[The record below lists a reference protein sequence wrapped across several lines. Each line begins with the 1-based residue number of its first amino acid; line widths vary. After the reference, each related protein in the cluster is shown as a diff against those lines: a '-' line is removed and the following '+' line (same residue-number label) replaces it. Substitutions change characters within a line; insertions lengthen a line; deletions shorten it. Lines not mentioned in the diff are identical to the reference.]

1 MLVPRRVLI
10 YHSFLWV
17 VTASIVLLSCLQFG
31 GDQNLSGYPPNRS
44 TIYSEVSG
52 RNFIKPPRPHK
63 RTTMKRKIVSKKA
76 LAPIEIKASKRRLFQ
91 NGQPKCFYMSNA
103 FFSRAQWAWE
113 KPDKTIVFHFCVPKD
128 LLKKICS
135 QSKFLVSRWMH
146 LHPLKI
152 PQLLL
157 VGDFSFSR
165 GAVAGVTSN
174 YLGVLSSF

>member
-10 YHSFLWV
+10 YHRFLWV

-63 RTTMKRKIVSKKA
+63 RTTMKQKIVSKKA

-91 NGQPKCFYMSNA
+91 TGNPSLVLLHFQSIFFQGAVSLEKPVKNGCFPFLHASRFVEKNLQPKQVPGFQVMCFFQCIFTPPENS
-103 FFSRAQWAWE
+103 
-113 KPDKTIVFHFCVPKD
+113 P
-128 LLKKICS
+128 
-135 QSKFLVSRWMH
+135 LVACRW
-146 LHPLKI
+146 L
-152 PQLLL
+152 
-157 VGDFSFSR
+157 
-165 GAVAGVTSN
+165 
-174 YLGVLSSF
+174 